1 MDTWRRKCRNNFTC
15 QLKKMEFI
23 PAIECPH
30 MASSCHSGFT
40 TLDTFKLSRQQKN
53 SRVCSDLENI
63 PMDSF
68 WRKKQ
73 RGGKTLLSEKGVSDQ
88 QEHLDKNE
96 GSQIETIAV
105 CTLTGENNCESQR
118 QNDYKMKPTN

>member
-1 MDTWRRKCRNNFTC
+1 
-15 QLKKMEFI
+15 MEFI

-63 PMDSF
+63 PMYSF

-73 RGGKTLLSEKGVSDQ
+73 RWGKNASIRE
-88 QEHLDKNE
+88 EY
-96 GSQIETIAV
+96 I
-105 CTLTGENNCESQR
+105 
-118 QNDYKMKPTN
+118 